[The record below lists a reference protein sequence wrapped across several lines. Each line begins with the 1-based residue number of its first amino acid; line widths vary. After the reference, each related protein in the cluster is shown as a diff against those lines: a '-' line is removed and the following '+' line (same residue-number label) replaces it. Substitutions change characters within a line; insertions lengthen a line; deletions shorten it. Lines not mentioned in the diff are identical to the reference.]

1 MNKVLHSIISFSLRH
16 KFFVFFATFLMIVAG
31 VVSFIRTPIEA
42 FPDVTNTNTIIVTQ
56 WPGRSSEE
64 VERFVTIPI
73 ETELNVIGKK
83 TSLRSISLFGLSVIK
98 VIFEDGV
105 LDFNARIEVANRLAN
120 VNLPPG
126 ADAELQPPSGPTG
139 EIYRY
144 TLSSKTK
151 NVIEL
156 KTIQDWVIDKQLK
169 SVAGI
174 ADVVSF
180 GGKVRTLEV
189 SVNPSLLVKYN
200 MTAFDIYNA
209 LSKSNMNV
217 SGHILRK
224 EPQAFVVRSIGLITS
239 IEDIEN
245 IIVDNVKDV
254 PVKVKDV
261 ATVHESY
268 QPRQGIAGRDNQ
280 DDVLEGIILMRKG
293 ENPGVVLLAL
303 KEKIDELNNDILPED
318 VKINTFYDRTT
329 LNNFTMDTVEE
340 NIFLGISLVTF
351 ILLIFLADWRT
362 TLTVA
367 IVIPLALLFAFICM
381 YLKGMSANLLSIG
394 AIDFGIIIDGAVVMV
409 EGIFVMLAH
418 KAHTLGM
425 PVYNKRAKLSRIA
438 KTATEMGKSI
448 FVAKLI
454 ILTALIPIFS
464 FQKVEGKMFSPLA
477 FTLGFALTG
486 ALIISLTLVPVLC
499 SILLNKN
506 VKEKN
511 NKFVNFIHRIY
522 EPSLDYV
529 LLHPRRSVLA
539 ATILLGV
546 SLFLFRFTGSEFL
559 PHLNEGS
566 IYIRATMPMSISL
579 DESYHFT
586 KKFRKELSVFK
597 EVKGIMSQTGRPN
610 DGTDPT
616 GFFNAEFFVD
626 LYPKDE
632 WERDITKDELVAEMQ
647 KKLAKYPGIDFN
659 FSQPISDNVEEA
671 VSGVKGAMAIKIF
684 GKDLKFLE
692 KEADS
697 VFKVMEKI
705 EGVEDLGIFKN
716 LGQPEFRI
724 SLDQQKMALYN
735 VSTEDAQTV
744 IEMAIG
750 GKTVTQFY
758 EDEKHFDIK
767 IRYEESKRYTEE
779 QIANILVP
787 TRNGSK
793 IPIKEISTV
802 GFISGPAFIYRENN
816 NRFIALKFSVRGR
829 DLGSTI
835 SEAQEKVAD
844 KIKLPKGYKL
854 VWNGEFENQ
863 QRATRQLSFVV
874 PISIVIIF
882 MILYVSMGSTIDAT
896 IILLNVPFAL
906 IGGILALLFTG
917 INFSISAGV
926 GFIALFGV
934 SIQNGVILVHIFE
947 ENMRKGM
954 PLILAVREGALS
966 RLRPVVMTALMA
978 ALGLLPAAL
987 SNGIGS
993 ETQKPLAV
1001 VVIGGLISATILVL
1015 LILPAIFE
1023 LIYGSKNNS
1032 SAKLLDEQRK
1042 QDELDEQKRKQEEED
1057 DEMNKGD

>member
-16 KFFVFFATFLMIVAG
+16 KFFIFFATLLMILAG
-31 VVSFIRTPIEA
+31 GVSFYRTPIEA
-42 FPDVTNTNTIIVTQ
+42 FPDVTNTNAIIVTQ

-105 LDFNARIEVANRLAN
+105 QDFNARIEVANRLAN

-126 ADAELQPPSGPTG
+126 ADAEIQPPSGPTG
-139 EIYRY
+139 EIFRY
-144 TLSSKTK
+144 TLFSKTK
-151 NVIEL
+151 NVTEL

-180 GGKVRTLEV
+180 GGKVRAIEV

-209 LSKSNMNV
+209 LNKSNMNV
-217 SGHILRK
+217 SGNILRK

-239 IEDIEN
+239 LEDIEN
-245 IIVDNVKDV
+245 IIIDNVDDV

-261 ATVHESY
+261 ATVHESF
-268 QPRQGIAGRDNQ
+268 QPRLGIAGRDNQ

-293 ENPGVVLLAL
+293 ENPGLVLLAL

-318 VKINTFYDRTT
+318 VKMSTFYDRTT
-329 LNNFTMDTVEE
+329 LNNFTMDTVKE
-340 NIFLGISLVTF
+340 NIALGISLVTF
-351 ILLIFLADWRT
+351 ILLVFLADWRT

-425 PVYNKRAKLSRIA
+425 PVYNKRAKLSDIS

-477 FTLGFALTG
+477 YTLGFALIG

-506 VKEKN
+506 VQEKN
-511 NKFVNFIHRIY
+511 NIIINFIERIY
-522 EPSLDYV
+522 KPSLDYV
-529 LLHPRRSVLA
+529 LRYPKRSVIL
-539 ATILLGV
+539 ATILLV
-546 SLFLFRFTGSEFL
+546 ISLFLFRFTGSEFL

-586 KKFRKELSVFK
+586 KKFRKDLSKFK
-597 EVKGIMSQTGRPN
+597 EVKGIVSQTGRPN

-632 WERDITKDELVAEMQ
+632 WERKITKDELVIEMQ
-647 KKLAKYPGIDFN
+647 TILAKYPGIDFN

-684 GKDLKFLE
+684 GKDLKYLE
-692 KEADS
+692 KQADS
-697 VFKVMEKI
+697 VFHIMKDI

-716 LGQPEFRI
+716 LGQPELRI

-758 EDEKHFDIK
+758 DDEKHFDIK
-767 IRYEESKRYTEE
+767 IRYE
-779 QIANILVP
+779 
-787 TRNGSK
+787 
-793 IPIKEISTV
+793 
-802 GFISGPAFIYRENN
+802 
-816 NRFIALKFSVRGR
+816 
-829 DLGSTI
+829 
-835 SEAQEKVAD
+835 
-844 KIKLPKGYKL
+844 
-854 VWNGEFENQ
+854 
-863 QRATRQLSFVV
+863 
-874 PISIVIIF
+874 
-882 MILYVSMGSTIDAT
+882 
-896 IILLNVPFAL
+896 
-906 IGGILALLFTG
+906 
-917 INFSISAGV
+917 
-926 GFIALFGV
+926 
-934 SIQNGVILVHIFE
+934 
-947 ENMRKGM
+947 
-954 PLILAVREGALS
+954 
-966 RLRPVVMTALMA
+966 
-978 ALGLLPAAL
+978 
-987 SNGIGS
+987 
-993 ETQKPLAV
+993 
-1001 VVIGGLISATILVL
+1001 
-1015 LILPAIFE
+1015 
-1023 LIYGSKNNS
+1023 
-1032 SAKLLDEQRK
+1032 
-1042 QDELDEQKRKQEEED
+1042 
-1057 DEMNKGD
+1057 